1 MSVVRVALPPHLR
14 TLAGVGPETRVEL
27 EGEEPTIGAL
37 LDALEAAHPALRG
50 TIRDRASAARRPY
63 MRYFAA
69 GRDLSHEAPGTRL
82 PAGVV
87 GGEDPFQVVGAI
99 AGG

>member
-1 MSVVRVALPPHLR
+1 MSVVRVALPAHLR

-27 EGEEPTIGAL
+27 EGEPTIAAL

-69 GRDLSHEAPGTRL
+69 GRDLSHEAPGARL

-87 GGEDPFQVVGAI
+87 GGQDPFQVVGAI